1 MTEVEQAFAK
11 WEHSHRPNEYFLQER
26 AFHAGWSACAEKFRE
41 MDLTL
46 AELEAEVRELRTQNG
61 EAN

>member
-1 MTEVEQAFAK
+1 MIDVDQAFAK
-11 WEHSHRPNEYFLQER
+11 WPHSHRPNEYFLQQR
-26 AFHAGWSACAEKFRE
+26 AFKAGWEACMENFRE

-46 AELEAEVRELRTQNG
+46 AELEAEVRQLKAKHG

>member
-1 MTEVEQAFAK
+1 MTDAEQAFAN
-11 WEHSHRPNEYFLQER
+11 WPHSHRPNEYFLQKR
-26 AFHAGWSACAEKFRE
+26 AFEAGWDACMEKFRE

-46 AELEAEVRELRTQNG
+46 AELEAEVRQLKAKHG